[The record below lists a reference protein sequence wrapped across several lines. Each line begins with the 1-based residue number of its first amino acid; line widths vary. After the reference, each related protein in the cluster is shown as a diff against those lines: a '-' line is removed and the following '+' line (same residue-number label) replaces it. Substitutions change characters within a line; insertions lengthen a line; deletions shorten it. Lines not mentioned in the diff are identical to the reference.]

1 MFNKII
7 LVGNLT
13 RDIELRYSQAGVGIA
28 KTAIATSRKF
38 TSNGE
43 KKEEVCFV
51 DITFFGR
58 SAEVANQYLRKGSKI
73 LVEGRLNFEQW
84 VDQNGQKRSKH
95 SVVVETMQMLDSR
108 SDSQQAA
115 PQQQQSYGQ
124 PAQQQAAAPQQQ
136 QSYAQPAQQQQQ
148 AAPQQQ
154 QSYAQPAQQQQQAA
168 PQQQQSYAQPAQQ
181 QQQAAPQMPNPAD
194 VPSIDIDED
203 EIPF

>member
-13 RDIELRYSQAGVGIA
+13 RDIELRYSQSGMGIA
-28 KTAIATSRKF
+28 KSAIATSRKF

-95 SVVVETMQMLDSR
+95 SVIVETMQMLDSKG
-108 SDSQQAA
+108 DNNQGGYNNAPMGDNNMNA
-115 PQQQQSYGQ
+115 PQQNGGYNAPMQGQAQSYQ
-124 PAQQQAAAPQQQ
+124 
-136 QSYAQPAQQQQQ
+136 QPAQQQQQ
-148 AAPQQQ
+148 SYQQPSYNNNQ
-154 QSYAQPAQQQQQAA
+154 ASAQSRE
-168 PQQQQSYAQPAQQ
+168 
-181 QQQAAPQMPNPAD
+181 MPSSNAIPE
-194 VPSIDIDED
+194 IDIDED

>member
-13 RDIELRYSQAGVGIA
+13 RDIELRYSQAGMGIA

-95 SVVVETMQMLDSR
+95 SVIVETMQMLDSR
-108 SDSQQAA
+108 GDNQGGSYNATASNGGADYAAPQQGQPQNYQA

-124 PAQQQAAAPQQQ
+124 PAQQQQSYQQQ
-136 QSYAQPAQQQQQ
+136 PSYNAPAQE
-148 AAPQQQ
+148 
-154 QSYAQPAQQQQQAA
+154 QSR
-168 PQQQQSYAQPAQQ
+168 S
-181 QQQAAPQMPNPAD
+181 MPSPAD
-194 VPSIDIDED
+194 VPVIDIDED